1 MRGEKHDMNS
11 KKVISYENVFF
22 LFFSVYE
29 LYNLLNITM
38 FYKYLPQTMTTF
50 FMLAAIGM
58 VILKFVY
65 NTKCGYTEFAWTVV
79 IVLAASMI
87 SYLSGYRGIVITFCL
102 IIAAQNM
109 SMDKIVK
116 RYFAI
121 SVTVMLI
128 TVLSSQIGI
137 IENAVWTSAASGI
150 VRYGFGYIYPT
161 DFVSCV
167 FFLVCAYIYLNREE
181 DFNIVTFGAMI
192 GIAYVTYK
200 FCHTRL
206 DSLCIIFAAFVY
218 VLLKLRQGK
227 ALNRILKC
235 ASYISIP
242 LFAFCSIYTTMIY
255 DGTNPYMAGLNILL
269 SNRLFYG
276 KQGIQNYG
284 FSLFG
289 QYVAM
294 RGHSVKSENAVG
306 EWFYLDCSYL
316 NIALRYGM
324 ICLIVV
330 CALLVFLIYRQYQKG
345 DRVVPALIIL
355 IGINSMIAHHLFDGY
370 TNIFLF
376 AVLTNTSFCSEKK
389 MTKLKIPKVCIGSKR
404 IF

>member
-1 MRGEKHDMNS
+1 MGEKYNMKS
-11 KKVISYENVFF
+11 KKAVSYEDIFF

-29 LYNLLNITM
+29 IYNLLNITM
-38 FYKYLPQTMTTF
+38 FYKYLPQTMTTV
-50 FMLAAIGM
+50 FMFAAIGM
-58 VILKFVY
+58 VILKFIY
-65 NTKCGYTEFAWTVV
+65 NTRCGYAEFIWTIV
-79 IVLAASMI
+79 IILVASLI

-116 RYFAI
+116 RYFTI
-121 SVTVMLI
+121 SI
-128 TVLSSQIGI
+128 TIMIIAVISSQIGI

-161 DFVSCV
+161 DFGSCI
-167 FFLVCAYIYLNREE
+167 FFLICAYIYLNREE
-181 DFNIVTFGAMI
+181 DFNVLTFGIML

-206 DSLCIIFAAFVY
+206 DSLCIVFAAFVY
-218 VLLKLRQGK
+218 VMLKLRRGK
-227 ALNRILKC
+227 TLNKVLKRV
-235 ASYISIP
+235 SYFSIP
-242 LFAFCSIYTTMIY
+242 AFAVTSIYMTIIY
-255 DGTNPYMAGLNILL
+255 DGRNQYMAGLNILL
-269 SNRLFYG
+269 SNRLLYG

-294 RGHSVKSENAVG
+294 RGHSVKSENVVG
-306 EWFYLDCSYL
+306 DLFYLDCSYL
-316 NIALRYGM
+316 NIALRYGL

-330 CALLVFLIYRQYQKG
+330 CALLVFLIYRQYQKD
-345 DRVVPALIIL
+345 DRVVPTLIIL

-376 AVLTNTSFCSEKK
+376 AVLTNTSFCLEKK
-389 MTKLKIPKVCIGSKR
+389 INKVKIPKVCIGAKR